1 MNERFVET
9 SNLKKCYKNG
19 EIDVEVIRGINISIS
34 EGEFC
39 SIMGESGSGKST
51 LLHILGT
58 LESPT
63 DGDVIFAGKSLVS
76 LSDKKKA
83 EFRRLTMGFIFQSFY
98 LIPGLTVFENIMMP
112 NLLDR
117 RQVDKAHLNSLL
129 DQVGLMHRKKHSPTQ
144 LSGGEKQRTAIAR
157 ALANNP
163 RILLA
168 DEPTGNL
175 DAKSSDQIIRL
186 LKKIN
191 KEDGVTII
199 MVTHSKSIALQCG
212 RIIYIKDGV
221 IKC

>member
-1 MNERFVET
+1 MNERFIET

-19 EIDVEVIRGINISIS
+19 EIDVDVIKGIDISIS

-39 SIMGESGSGKST
+39 AVMGESGSGKST

-58 LESPT
+58 LEDPT
-63 DGDVIFAGKSLVS
+63 EGDVIFAGKSLVS

-117 RQVDKAHLNSLL
+117 RQVDKGYLNSLI
-129 DQVGLMHRKKHSPTQ
+129 DQVGLTHRKNHNPTQ
-144 LSGGEKQRTAIAR
+144 LSGGEKQRAAIAR
-157 ALANNP
+157 SLANNP

-175 DAKSSDQIIRL
+175 DAKSSEQIIHL
-186 LKKIN
+186 LKTIN
-191 KEDGVTII
+191 KENGVTII

-221 IKC
+221 IEC